1 MIKNLI
7 KFTVILTQIVLITRI
22 APNSTSEE
30 LLMVLL
36 LAVSPYVIHPVVKII
51 KKKQEDKE
59 KEERIIDEMKNKTL
73 PSRM

>member
-7 KFTVILTQIVLITRI
+7 KFTIILTQIVLITRI
-22 APNSTSEE
+22 APNSNSEE

-36 LAVSPYVIHPVVKII
+36 LGISPYVIHPVVKII

>member
-7 KFTVILTQIVLITRI
+7 KFVVILTQLVLVTRI

-36 LAVSPYVIHPVVKII
+36 LGISPYVIHPVVKII
-51 KKKQEDKE
+51 KKKEQTKL
-59 KEERIIDEMKNKTL
+59 NG
-73 PSRM
+73 